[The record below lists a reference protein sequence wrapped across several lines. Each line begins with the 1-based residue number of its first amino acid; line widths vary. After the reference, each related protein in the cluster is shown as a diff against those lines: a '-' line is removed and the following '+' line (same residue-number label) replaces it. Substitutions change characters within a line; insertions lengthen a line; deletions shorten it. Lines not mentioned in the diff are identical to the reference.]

1 MNDAILSLHLYA
13 SFALG
18 RLLSIYLGISIHRL
32 LAPIGLGIGFS
43 CLLLSSFAAGL
54 SFLMFL

>member
-1 MNDAILSLHLYA
+1 MSDVILSLHLYV

-32 LAPIGLGIGFS
+32 LAPIGLEIGFS
-43 CLLLSSFAAGL
+43 CLWLSSFAAEL

>member
-1 MNDAILSLHLYA
+1 MNDVILSLHLYG

-32 LAPIGLGIGFS
+32 LVLIGLGIGFS
-43 CLLLSSFAAGL
+43 CLLLSSFAAEL

>member
-1 MNDAILSLHLYA
+1 MNDVILSLHLYE

-18 RLLSIYLGISIHRL
+18 HLLSIYLKISIHRL
-32 LAPIGLGIGFS
+32 LALIGLGIGFS
-43 CLLLSSFAAGL
+43 CLLLSSFAAEL

>member
-1 MNDAILSLHLYA
+1 MNDVILSLHLYG

-18 RLLSIYLGISIHRL
+18 HLLSIYLGISTHHL
-32 LAPIGLGIGFS
+32 LELIGLEIGFS
-43 CLLLSSFAAGL
+43 YLWLSLFEAVL